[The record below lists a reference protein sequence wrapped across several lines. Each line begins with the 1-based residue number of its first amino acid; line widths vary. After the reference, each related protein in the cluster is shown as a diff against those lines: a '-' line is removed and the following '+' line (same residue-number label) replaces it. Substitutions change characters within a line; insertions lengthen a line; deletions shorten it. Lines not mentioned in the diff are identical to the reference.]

1 MKILVPKLKTDHHR
15 EGHIGYISRVSSECC
30 PVKFFEKYLQK
41 TNMELCKDGETPLIS
56 RNFKTKK
63 GHKISKTHGISHS
76 RIKEV
81 FKDYITDITEDS
93 EKHSLHS
100 LPANTPLVFYVE
112 TTWKRKFSRRFNVE
126 YKRCVCWASGW
137 RSFRCSQQQRDRPT
151 GVKTGSIVFK

>member
-15 EGHIGYISRVSSECC
+15 EGHIVYISRVSPECC

-63 GHKISKTHGISHS
+63 GHKISKTHGISHL

-100 LPANTPLVFYVE
+100 LPANTPLYSTLKRRGNGNFHVVSTWSTRGVFAGLQAG
-112 TTWKRKFSRRFNVE
+112 RASAAASNNVTDQLVS
-126 YKRCVCWASGW
+126 KQGR
-137 RSFRCSQQQRDRPT
+137 
-151 GVKTGSIVFK
+151 

>member
-15 EGHIGYISRVSSECC
+15 EGHIVYISRVSSECY

-41 TNMELCKDGETPLIS
+41 TNMEICKDSETPLIS

-81 FKDYITDITEDS
+81 LKDYITDITENS

-100 LPANTPLVFYVE
+100 LPTNTPRVFHVE
-112 TTWKRKFSRRFNVE
+112 TTWKRKFLCRFNVE
-126 YKRCVCWASGW
+126 YKGCVYRASG
-137 RSFRCSQQQRDRPT
+137 
-151 GVKTGSIVFK
+151 